1 MIRFSTQLSILRLI
15 VTAAFL
21 LLIQLLPAFAH
32 EIRPSIA
39 DFSIPETGRYEIEV
53 QVNAEAL
60 IAGIGPEH
68 EDTEDAP
75 QADEYNAL
83 RELAPGA
90 LEERFEAYLQNFLDQ
105 VGLYFDGERSRPD
118 RVSIEVPPVG
128 DTELARDSI
137 ITLSGKLPSAA
148 QTFRWEWGE
157 KLGPSVIRMST
168 ASGGNLGED
177 EGYAAYLSAGETS
190 EEINI
195 EAPRAKSFFEVVWD
209 YLVIGFSHIVPKGLD
224 HILFVVGLFLL
235 STKLSTLLWQIS
247 AFTLAHTITLALGVL
262 GFVQVS
268 PSIVEPLIALSIV
281 YVAVENILTDHLQK
295 WRPFVVFGFGLLH
308 GLGFAGVLEEI
319 GLSPSYFVTALI
331 SFNLGVEF
339 GQLTVIA
346 ACMLAVGLWFGDKS
360 WYRRMITIPASLV
373 IAFIASWWF
382 YERVFLV

>member
-1 MIRFSTQLSILRLI
+1 MIAFPTQFRILRFM
-15 VTAAFL
+15 VAAAVL
-21 LLIQLLPAFAH
+21 LLTHFVAAAAH
-32 EIRPSIA
+32 EIRPAIA
-39 DFSIPETGRYEIEV
+39 DFSVPEPGRYEIEV

-68 EDTEDAP
+68 ENTEDAP
-75 QADEYNAL
+75 QADEYNSL
-83 RELAPGA
+83 RELASGA
-90 LEERFEAYLQNFLDQ
+90 LEERFEVYSQNFLDE
-105 VGLYFDGERSRPD
+105 VRLYFDGERNRPD

-128 DTELARDSI
+128 DAELARDSI
-137 ITLSGKLPSAA
+137 ITLSGNLPSGA

-195 EAPRAKSFFEVVWD
+195 EAPRAKTFFEVVWD
-209 YLVIGFSHIVPKGLD
+209 YLVIGFTHIVPKGLD

-295 WRPFVVFGFGLLH
+295 WRPLVVFGFGLLH

-319 GLSPSYFVTALI
+319 GLSASYFVTALI

-360 WYRRMITIPASLV
+360 WYRRMITIPASLI